1 MNERKG
7 KETPLVWDDVDPRTR
22 RLLLALDKLDL
33 AALDVA
39 ARALTAEGLPKLVP
53 LMLRAAILRA
63 LVEGGVLNLDDDEH
77 A

>member
-1 MNERKG
+1 MPISER
-7 KETPLVWDDVDPRTR
+7 PLVWDDEPPTRR

-53 LMLRAAILRA
+53 LMVRAALLRA
-63 LVEGGVLNLDDDEH
+63 LVAGDVIRLDDDEH